1 MVSPYDCMIHEKL
14 LHKEIIKGPI
24 LDLKLK
30 VFCVRDAIDSLP
42 SYHYQILLAGE
53 PIGMIALRLGYDD
66 MTMIHGHVGYS
77 IQKEYQGHGYSYY
90 AMDMIKNLAK
100 EHGYAKLMVTCEPT
114 NLRSI
119 KIVLKSGGRLLF
131 ERHLVPSTHIYYV
144 LGIKELNIYEIPL

>member
-14 LHKEIIKGPI
+14 LHKEYIKGPI

-42 SYHYQILLAGE
+42 SYHYQIMLAGE

-77 IQKEYQGHGYSYY
+77 IHKEYQGHGYSYY
-90 AMDMIKNLAK
+90 ALDMVKTLAK

-131 ERHLVPSTHIYYV
+131 ERHKVPSSHIYNV

>member
-1 MVSPYDCMIHEKL
+1 MVSLYDCLIHDKL
-14 LHKEIIKGPI
+14 LDKEFIKGPI

-53 PIGMIALRLGYDD
+53 AIGMIALRLGYDD

-77 IQKEYQGHGYSYY
+77 IKKEYQGHGYSYY
-90 AMDMIKNLAK
+90 ALDMIKGLAK
-100 EHGYAKLMVTCEPT
+100 EHGYQRLMVTCEPS

-119 KIVLKSGGRLLF
+119 KVVLKSGGRLLF
-131 ERHLVPSTHIYYV
+131 NHHQVPETHIYAI
-144 LGIKELNIYEIPL
+144 LGIKTLNVYDIIL